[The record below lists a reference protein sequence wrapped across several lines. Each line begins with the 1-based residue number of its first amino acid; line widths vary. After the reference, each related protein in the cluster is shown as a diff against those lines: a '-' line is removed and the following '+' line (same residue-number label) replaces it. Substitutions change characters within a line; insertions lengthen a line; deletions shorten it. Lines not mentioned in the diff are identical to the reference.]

1 MVSAIHFMYHEL
13 YINARVRQGL
23 CMSES
28 KSSSAPDSSR
38 GVYTIS
44 VAAEMVGAGVQ
55 ALRMYE
61 TRGLLEPKRTAGGT
75 RRYSN
80 DDIERLQ
87 RIMAL
92 VEDGVNLIG
101 VGMVLNLQDENARLR
116 AQRKE

>member
-1 MVSAIHFMYHEL
+1 MDD
-13 YINARVRQGL
+13 
-23 CMSES
+23 S
-28 KSSSAPDSSR
+28 K

-55 ALRMYE
+55 TLRMYE
-61 TRGLLEPKRTAGGT
+61 ARGLVHPERTAGGT

-80 DDIERLQ
+80 DDIERLK
-87 RIMAL
+87 RITAL
-92 VEDGVNLIG
+92 LGDGLNLAG

>member
-1 MVSAIHFMYHEL
+1 M
-13 YINARVRQGL
+13 N
-23 CMSES
+23 ES
-28 KSSSAPDSSR
+28 RISPVPDSSR

-55 ALRMYE
+55 TLRMYE
-61 TRGLLEPKRTAGGT
+61 TRGLVYPERTAGGT
-75 RRYSN
+75 RRYSH

-87 RIMAL
+87 RILSL
-92 VEDGVNLIG
+92 VEDGLNLVG

>member
-1 MVSAIHFMYHEL
+1 MDD
-13 YINARVRQGL
+13 
-23 CMSES
+23 S
-28 KSSSAPDSSR
+28 K

-55 ALRMYE
+55 TLRMYE
-61 TRGLLEPKRTAGGT
+61 ARGLVHPERTAGGT

-80 DDIERLQ
+80 DDIERLK
-87 RIMAL
+87 RITAL
-92 VEDGVNLIG
+92 LEDGLNLAG

>member
-1 MVSAIHFMYHEL
+1 M
-13 YINARVRQGL
+13 GD
-23 CMSES
+23 S
-28 KSSSAPDSSR
+28 K

-55 ALRMYE
+55 TLRMYE
-61 TRGLLEPKRTAGGT
+61 ARGLVHPERTAGGT

-80 DDIERLQ
+80 DDIERLK
-87 RIMAL
+87 RITAL
-92 VEDGVNLIG
+92 LEDGLNLAG